1 VLPKVLIVA
10 SGRVSDS
17 PFTRALGGMAQCRW
31 QSWDEFR
38 PESLGQSDTRL
49 IVAHV
54 ERWTDRV
61 ALFVQL
67 LQQGLAS
74 APALVVLPSTG
85 DPETF
90 QSISE
95 VAADFLFWPTHE
107 EELRL
112 RASRLLGPRPPELE
126 QVGHTLLAELGLTQ
140 LVGNHPA
147 FLQAVQQTLLFA
159 NSAAPVLITGETGT
173 GKELFA
179 HAVHS
184 LSRRRDGPFVPLDC
198 GTLPDQLAENELF
211 GHRRGAYTD
220 AHIDQKGLA
229 AIADRGTL
237 FLDEIDALSPANQS
251 KVLRF
256 LQEGTYRA
264 LGSGCIMRSDIRMI
278 AATNRPI
285 EKLVQEKQFRSDLYF
300 RINVLR
306 LDLPPLRARRGD
318 VSILARHFLE
328 AEYAPG
334 AEAKTIAPAALRKLE
349 RYRWPGNVRELLNAV
364 QRAMVCCSGNQILPE
379 HIVLPGFAVEA
390 DMAEQVES
398 GFRSAKQSVIERFE
412 RAYVEDLMVRFKGN
426 VTKAARE
433 AGKERRAFGRLIKK
447 YGLGNDSLPR
457 PPGASGKAGHL

>member
-1 VLPKVLIVA
+1 
-10 SGRVSDS
+10 
-17 PFTRALGGMAQCRW
+17 
-31 QSWDEFR
+31 
-38 PESLGQSDTRL
+38 
-49 IVAHV
+49 
-54 ERWTDRV
+54 
-61 ALFVQL
+61 
-67 LQQGLAS
+67 
-74 APALVVLPSTG
+74 
-85 DPETF
+85 
-90 QSISE
+90 
-95 VAADFLFWPTHE
+95 
-107 EELRL
+107 
-112 RASRLLGPRPPELE
+112 
-126 QVGHTLLAELGLTQ
+126 
-140 LVGNHPA
+140 
-147 FLQAVQQTLLFA
+147 
-159 NSAAPVLITGETGT
+159 
-173 GKELFA
+173 
-179 HAVHS
+179 
-184 LSRRRDGPFVPLDC
+184 
-198 GTLPDQLAENELF
+198 
-211 GHRRGAYTD
+211 
-220 AHIDQKGLA
+220 
-229 AIADRGTL
+229 
-237 FLDEIDALSPANQS
+237 
-251 KVLRF
+251 
-256 LQEGTYRA
+256 
-264 LGSGCIMRSDIRMI
+264 MI